1 MGAQRD
7 KCGAGARF
15 GLIFSKTIRLGE
27 ESIGHKFVFTRGA
40 PKGGLQPGSPPQTR
54 NLKNT
59 DLVDIIS
66 SVLRDLPFSQNQPLK

>member
-40 PKGGLQPGSPPQTR
+40 PKGGGGCSQAVPP
-54 NLKNT
+54 KPE
-59 DLVDIIS
+59 I
-66 SVLRDLPFSQNQPLK
+66 